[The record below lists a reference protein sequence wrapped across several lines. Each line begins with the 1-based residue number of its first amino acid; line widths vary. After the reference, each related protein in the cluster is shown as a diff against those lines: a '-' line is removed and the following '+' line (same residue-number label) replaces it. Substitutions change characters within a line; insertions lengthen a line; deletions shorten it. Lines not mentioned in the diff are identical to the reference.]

1 MKEMKKSSI
10 NGLKKELRPDDKL
23 EKLVIDYA
31 VRKTTGSRKDI
42 DGVYYSKNGRHL
54 IMASK
59 SLSGK
64 YTVCEGVREIDAD
77 AFWGCA
83 YLESLTL
90 PEGVE
95 AIGHEAFGKCISL
108 REITIPG
115 SVRKVGVNPFIGLRD
130 ISIRSLSPAV
140 ICDGN
145 AVYTDNGKTLV
156 AFVSSCKDFCVPE
169 GVEYIGEKAFSGKR
183 TLQRVSLPQS
193 LKVIDD
199 EAFFDCDALLSVTIP
214 ESVAIVGQCAFSD
227 CLSLKRVEFMG
238 IPNKVKRTVFTGCEN
253 IREIIIPQDL
263 DGKFKKIR
271 RDFDDAFIEKGKKS
285 KKNKPSKPSE
295 NSEKS
300 ELSEKSEKSEKSDPS
315 ELSPQTPNK
324 K

>member
-1 MKEMKKSSI
+1 MKKSSI

-59 SLSGK
+59 SLSGE

-83 YLESLTL
+83 YLEKLTI

-115 SVRKVGVNPFIGLRD
+115 SVKKMGVNPFIGLRD
-130 ISIRSLSPAV
+130 ISIRSLSSAV

-183 TLQRVSLPQS
+183 TLQRVTLPQS

-199 EAFFDCDALLSVTIP
+199 EAFFDCDALISITIP
-214 ESVAIVGQCAFSD
+214 ESINVVGQCAFSD

-238 IPNKVKRTVFTGCEN
+238 IPTKIKRTVFTGCEN
-253 IREIIIPQDL
+253 IREIIIPQDP
-263 DGKFKKIR
+263 DGKFKKIK
-271 RDFDDAFIEKGKKS
+271 RDFDDAFMEKGKKS
-285 KKNKPSKPSE
+285 KKPDPTPKSE
-295 NSEKS
+295 LFKQSELSDKREKSDLS
-300 ELSEKSEKSEKSDPS
+300 ELSEKS
-315 ELSPQTPNK
+315 NK
-324 K
+324 NPKKK